1 MVSTMDYTIGAILGS
16 RGCYACDIQTL
27 NAQMYNTDINPAI
40 VRLLIHV
47 SVRGLWLKC
56 IHIHHA
62 SIYPNSR
69 LEQIAVRIPRIAA
82 FVSNWCVFCNFWLV
96 SRTTGKQHRYAILI
110 SWEIW
115 CSHLAWCSRATQIL
129 VINFNSIIIAYGFS
143 CIQWE
148 LHFILFENMPDLVGR
163 STYGT
168 ITSRNSLAYV
178 KWAHSPSF
186 FLIRANI
193 QSIICQRAHKMCS

>member
-27 NAQMYNTDINPAI
+27 NAQMYNTDINSGYCSITHP
-40 VRLLIHV
+40 RV
-47 SVRGLWLKC
+47 SAWALAQVYTYTSCVDIFKLT
-56 IHIHHA
+56 
-62 SIYPNSR
+62 
-69 LEQIAVRIPRIAA
+69 PRTNRRSHTEDCR
-82 FVSNWCVFCNFWLV
+82 FRCVFCNFWLV

-193 QSIICQRAHKMCS
+193 QSIICQRAHKICS